1 MLNEE
6 EMRDQE
12 ADWSAELASSS
23 TSLVIQVEYD
33 DQIALEIFK
42 HLGQYLKDHRAF
54 IHLNYPASFLIGIN
68 CVTSRELRDATLWPA
83 IFSALGIPD
92 SQTAREH
99 ISELHRH
106 FLDKFG
112 LARFDHP
119 LTQIGEIQL
128 HAGIPVHSQSKF
140 IARLIRAYSELAD
153 LNGDSFNALIRA
165 IQSYDVPAKMLDMP
179 IWRFIVSAGDVAD
192 DFVSKCIDLLD
203 DLQDDGVRNSDGG
216 AGLPGRVIN
225 EIERIVKLGGKLTR
239 HKSNSTRIAS
249 PKLHWDEISTD
260 NELHLEL
267 PYLADKLRVPVKWE
281 FDDQTEPQTQTT
293 YPPLVVGSQNEPD
306 FFMLKSVTPQ
316 IYVEA
321 QTSSLS
327 SQLTR
332 IPNWSI
338 KLYTPENTLMVFDE
352 NGIFVESTKS
362 RLNPGIYT
370 FLYPQV
376 SAAGP
381 NRLVVT
387 GESQSAELD
396 SPNGWEGWV
405 AQKIDLSSAKSIAI
419 WSGDKENP
427 TSKRIV
433 SNVRRPKLIFDA
445 VEIPYVFNVHGQ
457 QVYSGLPSVEI
468 PPGLDASTT
477 WVVSIRNQD
486 RQLVWR
492 DEFSTPDS
500 LIDLDALDPPE
511 FDGIYEFVLEK
522 PGSLDSLR
530 LELCMVSNLKAMP
543 SRAVRRLLHSGG
555 LENFETLLSRGPET
569 KTVVLD
575 KLERATTITNHGL
588 SVLELLIKPPF
599 ESVELF
605 NKSSGRR
612 SEWITPARS
621 HIEDLD
627 NLELSYKSFEA
638 ANKVLVAKWS
648 NGHSVVLSPS
658 ATSNRHRY
666 SLSQLTADATIHGAF
681 DLFLSDYSGEFPYV
695 AAKCYEK
702 RLLSSLKFGSSDG
715 SLSFDFGGKSVPSDL
730 KMAIY
735 PAGAPWREH
744 SEFAVTDLTLQL
756 PNSITRFGRLYAA
769 FAISDVWAPHQFP
782 PIPEY
787 GDNNYILEFD
797 PDLDLSNPE
806 DALSHWLLT
815 EERMA
820 AVDDIDTSLAW
831 SCYLNP
837 EISSRFASG
846 AKVKQHALSVLQA
859 NPLDALKEM
868 PFAQSLPT
876 NYLALVFKAGL
887 VTMPAVSGMNRIESF
902 TSKPFLSALQARATN
917 EEELSVVRNWARLS
931 LGLVIAGSLT
941 ADGEIQEVTF
951 EKTIQ
956 SKSELLS
963 YVVPQTGSINPF
975 VAQFTD
981 QDLDEFG
988 EMNALVPGRLFDRGS
1003 MYAVFA
1009 QILKN
1014 AMSLAATFK
1023 VGQLD
1028 NHLRGIS
1035 EQAQSVPKEFVE
1047 FSNTRPET
1055 SESNLEAFR
1064 KIGGAR
1070 SNLIHLPALS
1080 IRLAL
1085 AARLVARGDKAAKQI
1100 WEDFNLIFQDIS
1112 VKCPELVERDLV
1124 LAELYLSFTEGIQN
1138 GND

>member
-1 MLNEE
+1 LLTEE
-6 EMRDQE
+6 EMKDQE
-12 ADWSAELASSS
+12 ASWSAELSSSS

-33 DQIALEIFK
+33 DGIALTTFN
-42 HLGQYLKDHRAF
+42 HLGQYLKNNEAF
-54 IHLNYPASFLIGIN
+54 IHLNYPASFLIGLN

-83 IFSALGIPD
+83 IFSALGIAD
-92 SQTAREH
+92 TQSARQK
-99 ISELHRH
+99 ISALHEF

-140 IARLIRAYSELAD
+140 ISKLIRAYSESAD
-153 LNGDSFNALIRA
+153 LNGESFNAVIRS
-165 IQSYDVPAKMLDMP
+165 ISRDDVPAKMLDMP

-192 DFVSKCIDLLD
+192 DFVAKCIDLLD
-203 DLQDDGVRNSDGG
+203 DLQDDGIRNSDGG
-216 AGLPGRVIN
+216 AGLPARVID

-239 HKSNSTRIAS
+239 HKSSGIRIAS
-249 PKLHWDEISTD
+249 PKLHWDEIATD

-267 PYLADKLRVPVKWE
+267 PYLADKLRMLVKWQ
-281 FDDQTEPQTQTT
+281 FDDQTETQSQTT

-306 FFMLKSVTPQ
+306 FFMVKTITPQ

-321 QTSSLS
+321 QTSDLS
-327 SQLTR
+327 SQLNR
-332 IPNWSI
+332 NPNWSI
-338 KLYTPENTLMVFDE
+338 KLYTPENTLLVFDE
-352 NGIFVESTKS
+352 NGMFVESTKS
-362 RLNPGIYT
+362 RLSPAIYT
-370 FLYPQV
+370 FLYPQE
-376 SAAGP
+376 SSTGL
-381 NRLVVT
+381 NRLVVK
-387 GESQSAELD
+387 GETQSTELD

-405 AQKIDLSSAKSIAI
+405 AQKIDLSSAKSVAI
-419 WSGDKENP
+419 WSGDKENS

-433 SNVRRPKLIFDA
+433 STVRRPKLIFEA
-445 VEIPYVFNVHGQ
+445 VEIPDVFNVYGQ
-457 QVYSGLPSVEI
+457 HVYSGLPSVEI
-468 PPGLDASTT
+468 PLGLDQTTT
-477 WVVSIRNQD
+477 WVVSVRNRD

-492 DEFSTPDS
+492 HEFSTSDS
-500 LIDLDALDPPE
+500 LVDLETLSPPE
-511 FDGIYEFVLEK
+511 FDGIFELVIEK
-522 PGSLDSLR
+522 PGSLESLR
-530 LELCMVSNLKAMP
+530 LEICLVSNLESHSSAKA
-543 SRAVRRLLHSGG
+543 RRLLRAGG
-555 LENFETLLSRGPET
+555 LEDFETLVSRGSESQR
-569 KTVVLD
+569 VVLGTM
-575 KLERATTITNHGL
+575 ERATTITNQGL
-588 SVLELLIKPPF
+588 SVLELLIKPQY

-612 SEWITPARS
+612 SEWITSARS
-621 HIEDLD
+621 HIEDLVD
-627 NLELSYKSFEA
+627 LELSYKSFEV

-666 SLSQLTADATIHGAF
+666 SLSQLTGDAAVHGAF
-681 DLFLSDYSGEFPYV
+681 DLILSDYSGEFPYV

-702 RLLSSLKFGSSDG
+702 RILSSLKFGSSDG

-744 SEFAVTDLTLQL
+744 SEFAVTDLTLEL
-756 PNSITRFGRLYAA
+756 PHSITRFGRLYAA

-787 GDNNYILEFD
+787 GDNNYILEFE
-797 PDLDLSNPE
+797 PDLDLGNPE
-806 DALSHWLLT
+806 DALVHWLIT
-815 EERMA
+815 DERA
-820 AVDDIDTSLAW
+820 DAVYGINTALAW

-837 EISSRFASG
+837 ELSARFASG
-846 AKVKQHALSVLQA
+846 AKVKQHALQVLQA
-859 NPLDALKEM
+859 NPLETLREIPVAH
-868 PFAQSLPT
+868 SLPD
-876 NYLALVFKAGL
+876 NYLSLAFKAGL
-887 VTMPAVSGMNRIESF
+887 VTMPAVSALDRIESF
-902 TSKPFLSALQARATN
+902 TSKPFLSALQAKATN
-917 EEELSVVRNWARLS
+917 PEEKSVVRNWARQS
-931 LGLVIAGSLT
+931 LGLMIAGSVT
-941 ADGEIQEVTF
+941 IDGEIQEVTF
-951 EKTIQ
+951 ERTIQ

-1003 MYAVFA
+1003 IFA
-1009 QILKN
+1009 IFAHILKD
-1014 AMSLAATFK
+1014 AMSLAGTFK

-1028 NHLRGIS
+1028 NHLRAIS
-1035 EQAQSVPKEFVE
+1035 EQTQSAPNEFVE
-1047 FSNTRPET
+1047 ISKTRPET

-1085 AARLVARGDKAAKQI
+1085 VARLVARGDTTAKHI
-1100 WEDFNLIFQDIS
+1100 WDDFKLIFQDIS
-1112 VKCPELVERDLV
+1112 VRCPELVERDLV
-1124 LAELYLSFTEGIQN
+1124 LAELYLSFTEGTDN